1 VNIERM
7 KLEHIDEVEAIE
19 KTVYPSPWSK
29 NAFLSEIKENSFASY
44 FVALKDGRVIGYAG
58 IWIILDEAHI
68 TNLAV
73 HPDYQRLYIG
83 SALLQQQIHEALAN
97 GATRMTLEVRF
108 SNLNAQNLYAKF
120 GFVPRGV
127 RTRYY
132 SDEDA
137 LIMWLDDLEHA
148 GIKRVSNVR
157 K

>member
-1 VNIERM
+1 M
-7 KLEHIDEVEAIE
+7 KLKHVDEVEAIE

-29 NAFLSEIKENSFASY
+29 NAFLSEIKENTFASY

-73 HPDYQRLYIG
+73 HPDYQRLHIG
-83 SALLQQQIHEALAN
+83 SALLQQQICEALAN
-97 GATRMTLEVRF
+97 GARRMTLEVRF
-108 SNLNAQNLYAKF
+108 SNISAQNLYAKF

-137 LIMWLDDLEHA
+137 LIMWLDDLEQA
-148 GIKRVSNVR
+148 GTKRVSQAQ